1 MVSAAV
7 LVIAMLPPPPG
18 AGTDLWAGHQ
28 VVWGKR
34 KIPVLGERETRT
46 ETFVLARVRRLGSDI
61 ELAQGACRVVVKD
74 VAGVRTR
81 IAAAAV
87 RRLPVVWFRLE
98 GNAVGDGWRGRWRSG
113 WDARDWDGDG
123 RPGLRVEVGA
133 PLCGGSVYV
142 ATESESRAEAEP
154 YGAAVRGRVSVTVYQ
169 RVLGASN
176 VCLELAGRDTEEEQR
191 GVFAYQPVPADSTC
205 DSLAEAGWPVRAE
218 PEGAR

>member
-7 LVIAMLPPPPG
+7 LVIAMLSPLPG

-46 ETFVLARVRRLGSDI
+46 ETFVLARVHRDGDDLV
-61 ELAQGACRVVVKD
+61 LAQGACRVIVGD

-81 IAAAAV
+81 IAAASA
-87 RRLPVVWFRLE
+87 RRLPVVRFRLE
-98 GNAVGDGWRGRWRSG
+98 GGAAGTDWRGRWRSG

-123 RPGLRVEVGA
+123 RPGLSVEVDA

-142 ATESESRAEAEP
+142 ATESESRAEATP
-154 YGAAVRGRVSVTVYQ
+154 YDAAIRGRITVTVHQ

-176 VCLELAGRDTEEEQR
+176 VCLELAGSDTEEEQR
-191 GVFAYQPVPADSTC
+191 GVFAYRPVPADSTC
-205 DSLAEAGWPVRAE
+205 DSLAEAGWPVRAK
-218 PEGAR
+218 PEGER